1 MYVYIYIYLCVYI
14 YIHVYIYVYKYIY
27 MVKMYLRRE
36 TRKVDQSEGK
46 QGEDAKEGTSHI
58 LALLA

>member
-1 MYVYIYIYLCVYI
+1 
-14 YIHVYIYVYKYIY
+14 

-36 TRKVDQSEGK
+36 TRKVDQSEEK
-46 QGEDAKEGTSHI
+46 QGEGAKEGAAHI

>member
-1 MYVYIYIYLCVYI
+1 
-14 YIHVYIYVYKYIY
+14 

-46 QGEDAKEGTSHI
+46 QGEGAKEGAAHI